1 MKRAFLASL
10 MFLVGALLPAA
21 MAGEVAVL
29 LQQKPELKAVFGQ
42 IQSRTLSV
50 ARARIGGT
58 VTELKVT
65 EGTSVKAGD
74 ELAVVIDDKLAIQLD
89 AIDARIKALKSELDN
104 AATELARARK
114 LLAAGVVAK
123 ARVDTAQTQF
133 DVLSNQFSAAQSD
146 RAVIL
151 QQAAEGRV
159 LAPAA
164 GRVLA
169 VPVTQGSVVLLGESI
184 ARIASDGY
192 FIRLSLPERH
202 AAQLTQGDDVQVG
215 ERGLDPAS
223 AGKAMV
229 AGKLVKVYPEIVNG
243 RVIADVEVRGLG
255 DFFVGE
261 RTLVWVP
268 VARRQVLS
276 VPAAAVAT
284 RSGIDYVTLAG
295 GTDVAVIVGET
306 FDVEGKPRVEIMSGL
321 VAGDTVIVP

>member
-10 MFLVGALLPAA
+10 MFLIGAPLPAA

-123 ARVDTAQTQF
+123 EIG
-133 DVLSNQFSAAQSD
+133 
-146 RAVIL
+146 RAHV
-151 QQAAEGRV
+151 
-159 LAPAA
+159 
-164 GRVLA
+164 
-169 VPVTQGSVVLLGESI
+169 
-184 ARIASDGY
+184 
-192 FIRLSLPERH
+192 
-202 AAQLTQGDDVQVG
+202 
-215 ERGLDPAS
+215 
-223 AGKAMV
+223 
-229 AGKLVKVYPEIVNG
+229 
-243 RVIADVEVRGLG
+243 
-255 DFFVGE
+255 
-261 RTLVWVP
+261 
-268 VARRQVLS
+268 
-276 VPAAAVAT
+276 
-284 RSGIDYVTLAG
+284 
-295 GTDVAVIVGET
+295 
-306 FDVEGKPRVEIMSGL
+306 
-321 VAGDTVIVP
+321 

>member
-10 MFLVGALLPAA
+10 MFLIGAPLPAA

-74 ELAVVIDDKLAIQLD
+74 ELAVVIDDKLAIQLEG
-89 AIDARIKALKSELDN
+89 IDARIKALKSELDN

-159 LAPAA
+159 LAPA

-169 VPVTQGSVVLLGESI
+169 VPVTQGSVVLPGESI
-184 ARIASDGY
+184 ARIASNGY

-284 RSGIDYVTLAG
+284 RSGIDYVVLAG

-306 FDVEGKPRVEIMSGL
+306 FDVEGQPRVEIMSGL
-321 VAGDTVIVP
+321 VAGDMVIVP